1 MHQQLVGS
9 SLLDRGEK
17 AAMLLQHVTQN
28 VDNAA
33 MVANSYESR
42 EIQTDSSA
50 ASARAKHAWRER
62 QGRQG
67 VCADGNR
74 GVSLSVCRLLTRA
87 SRSRTC

>member
-17 AAMLLQHVTQN
+17 AAMLLQHITHN

-33 MVANSYESR
+33 MVANSCESR
-42 EIQTDSSA
+42 EMPRDTSA
-50 ASARAKHAWRER
+50 ASARAKHAWREG

-67 VCADGNR
+67 VCPHGNR

-87 SRSRTC
+87 SRSHTC